1 MSFSKLP
8 FQDENGKKPVIYLTV
23 EEFLL
28 LFDSLIETRLKKFT
42 PIITHTPSPSQ
53 EETLYNFM
61 EAVAF
66 LKISKPTF
74 VKLRRDG
81 KIKGLKV
88 GERRVLFYRSELEK
102 YLQDNHE

>member
-1 MSFSKLP
+1 MSISKLP
-8 FQDENGKKPVIYLTV
+8 FQDENGKKPFIYLTV
-23 EEFLL
+23 DEFIL
-28 LFDSLIETRLKKFT
+28 LFDSVMEARLKKFK
-42 PIITHTPSPSQ
+42 PIIDHTPSQ
-53 EETLYNFM
+53 EEILYNFM

-88 GERRVLFYRSELEK
+88 GARRVLFYRSELEQ

>member
-1 MSFSKLP
+1 MSISKLAIS
-8 FQDENGKKPVIYLTV
+8 DENGKKPAVYLTV
-23 EEFLL
+23 DELTL
-28 LFDSLIETRLKKFT
+28 LFGSVIETKLKEFR
-42 PIITHTPSPSQ
+42 PIVHTPQ
-53 EETLYNFM
+53 KEETHLDFM
-61 EAVAF
+61 QAVKF

-88 GERRVLFYRSELEK
+88 GARRVLFYRSELEQ